1 MNGPHRGGDII
12 NDRYEVREHVGE
24 GGMQHVYLAHDL
36 ALSRDVALKTP
47 KNNSAIK
54 RFQRSAVVAAKV
66 NHPNIA
72 KTLDYFEFR
81 GGQYLVEEFIDG
93 EDLEAALLAHTRY
106 VDPYLAA
113 RLFHHLAKGVAA
125 AHHAGVWHRDLKP
138 TNAMATGGYKLAE
151 VKITDFGIAKM
162 ADEELADAAEKGES
176 TLSTNATAV
185 GALPYMAPE
194 AIDTPRTAGRP
205 ADIWS
210 LGAMMYR
217 FLTGDLP
224 FGAGLRAVGKIL
236 DATPPQFPTF
246 LSTNPQFAPLSAEL
260 SRLILACLKRDPKA
274 RPTADE
280 LVEMC
285 GRLCYPVNERLLGR
299 VREIRFGAWGFIES
313 GGQDV
318 FFNMSSVYGARP
330 KEGDQVVLSKY
341 LGGGA
346 DRAHPI
352 VLVQKPTV

>member
-1 MNGPHRGGDII
+1 MTGPHGSGDII
-12 NDRYEVREHVGE
+12 NGRYRIEMHVGE
-24 GGMQHVYLAHDL
+24 GGMQHVYRAFDL

-47 KNNSAIK
+47 KNNSALK
-54 RFQRSAVVAAKV
+54 RFKRSAVVAAKV
-66 NHPNIA
+66 NHPNVA
-72 KTLDYFEFR
+72 KTLDYLESD
-81 GGQYLVEEFIDG
+81 GGQYLVEEFIEG
-93 EDLEAALLAHTRY
+93 QDLEAALLQHTGY

-113 RLFHHLAKGVAA
+113 RLFHHLGKGVAA

-138 TNAMATGGYKLAE
+138 TNAMATGGYKLEE

-194 AIDTPRTAGRP
+194 AIDTPRSAGRP

-236 DATPPQFPTF
+236 EAAPPQFPKF
-246 LSTNPQFAPLSAEL
+246 LSSNPQFAPLSAEL
-260 SRLILACLKRDPKA
+260 TRLILACLTKDP
-274 RPTADE
+274 
-280 LVEMC
+280 
-285 GRLCYPVNERLLGR
+285 
-299 VREIRFGAWGFIES
+299 
-313 GGQDV
+313 
-318 FFNMSSVYGARP
+318 GARP
-330 KEGDQVVLSKY
+330 LQTNWLIC
-341 LGGGA
+341 A
-346 DRAHPI
+346 DCCVIRSI
-352 VLVQKPTV
+352 NGLLVR